1 MTPEGEVKDEI
12 IKGLEAL
19 GCYRYGSKVYQDTLC
34 TGGFFMPVQT
44 GFGGRAVDFL
54 VNYKGRFIAIEAKRA
69 EGGKTTSLQ
78 SKFIERTNK
87 TGGIGI
93 VARCWE
99 DVRERLP

>member
-1 MTPEGEVKDEI
+1 MTPEGLVKKEI
-12 IKGLEAL
+12 IAGLEAL
-19 GCYRYGSKVYQDTLC
+19 GIYRYGANVENCYC
-34 TGGFFMPVQT
+34 TGGYFMPVQS

-69 EGGKTTSLQ
+69 DGGVVTGIQ
-78 SKFIERTNK
+78 RKFLKRTND

>member
-1 MTPEGEVKDEI
+1 MTPEGDVKKEI
-12 IKGLEAL
+12 IEGLEAL
-19 GCYRYGSKVYQDTLC
+19 GCYRYGSKVEDCCC

-69 EGGKTTSLQ
+69 EGGKLSGLQ
-78 SKFIERTNK
+78 RKFIDRTNK

-99 DVRERLP
+99 DVREKLP